1 MKKQLLSIMTA
12 VVLVLS
18 LMPQVNAADE
28 LTGLTLEREMRAML
42 AQGIIKGYTDGTV
55 RPKDDVTREQFAA
68 FISRAMGLPE
78 SAPTFVDVNSSSALA
93 GSIGA
98 VQQAGIM
105 KGTLDLKFQ
114 PAKKISR
121 EEMAIT
127 MGRVIKTGA
136 LIIEN
141 PAQVV
146 IADESDFFSDEGRKA
161 AHTIASA
168 RIMNGYEVNKEQST
182 YNFKPKDISK
192 RDQVSAV
199 IYRYLLLVAAQ
210 PTPEPVPTPPT
221 SPTPP
226 PVDPSVFQIAS
237 ISNGALVKTAAT
249 YTTYEEALLA
259 FNAST
264 AMVALYRGS
273 DIIKIKSGLAYA
285 ANETLNV
292 VDTAT
297 IYNSPTLTNQLTYTT
312 EGREL
317 KYEGSGPNYVIVQ
330 VGGSI
335 GYAKHSEVDLIP
347 AQLIT
352 GRDRYQRNGSGLMN
366 HFIYDHAA
374 KRSAGFYTV
383 GPAPSFMTPFVD
395 YYSYD
400 GVQFYNAQ
408 SILQGTFY
416 PYFQFQSVRQPTNYT
431 AEEIDAYITN
441 ALAERQATG
450 VSRYSTATTTSKLIG
465 LGAYLKE
472 METLHRVNAM
482 FILGAAIHE
491 SDYGIS
497 TNSMTKNNIF
507 GIKVYDSSPELGEK
521 YAKPEDSVLAFV
533 TRYINANYGPQGGKY
548 AKGMIPGNKTVGFN
562 VHYASDPHW
571 GSKIAGHMYRVDSF
585 LGSKDYMQANL
596 AVTNQTSV
604 VNARYAPEVSSL
616 TLAFT
621 YKAKDIGVNKIFGY
635 PLVIIGEQ
643 LGSDGYIWYNVLSDQ
658 VTPIDP
664 VWIRSDIVNKIS
676 Y

>member
-28 LTGLTLEREMRAML
+28 LTGLTLEKEMRAML

-68 FISRAMGLPE
+68 FIARAMDLPE
-78 SAPTFVDVNSSSALA
+78 STPTFVDVNTSSALA
-93 GSIGA
+93 GAIGA

-105 KGTLDLKFQ
+105 KGTLDLKFTPSKQ
-114 PAKKISR
+114 ISR

-127 MGRVIKTGA
+127 MGRVIKMGA
-136 LIIEN
+136 LIIED
-141 PAQVV
+141 PVQV
-146 IADESDFFSDEGRKA
+146 ILADEAKFFSSEGRIA
-161 AHTIASA
+161 AQTVASA
-168 RIMNGYEVNKEQST
+168 RIMNGYTVNKEQST
-182 YNFKPKDISK
+182 YNFKPQEVSK

-199 IYRYLLLVAAQ
+199 IYRYLELVATQ
-210 PTPEPVPTPPT
+210 TLPEPDPGTT
-221 SPTPP
+221 P
-226 PVDPSVFQIAS
+226 PVDSAVFQVAS
-237 ISNGALVKTAAT
+237 IQNSTLVKTS
-249 YTTYEEALLA
+249 TTYQTYDEALIA
-259 FNAST
+259 FNSSST
-264 AMVALYRGS
+264 MVALYKGA

-285 ANETLNV
+285 ANEKTGV

-317 KYEGSGPNYVIVQ
+317 KYNGSGPNYVIVQ

-335 GYAKHSEVDLIP
+335 GYVKHSEVDLIP
-347 AQLIT
+347 TQLIT
-352 GRDRYQRNGSGLMN
+352 GQDRYVKNGSGLLN
-366 HFIYDHAA
+366 HYIYNHAS
-374 KRSAGFYTV
+374 KKWEGFYTV
-383 GPAPSFMTPFVD
+383 GPAPTFMTPFVD
-395 YYSYD
+395 YHSFD
-400 GVQFYNAQ
+400 GVQFYNSQ
-408 SILQGTFY
+408 GTLQGTYY
-416 PYFQFQSVRQPTNYT
+416 PYFQFQSVRQPSNYT
-431 AEEIDAYITN
+431 AEEIDSYIAN

-497 TNSMTKNNIF
+497 PNSMTKNNIF

-533 TRYINANYGPQGGKY
+533 TRYINVNYGPQGGAY

-571 GSKIAGHMYRVDSF
+571 GSKIAGHMYRMDSF

-596 AVTNQTSV
+596 AITNQTSV
-604 VNARYAPEVSSL
+604 VNARYSPEVSSL

-635 PLVIIGEQ
+635 PLIIIGEQ
-643 LGSDGYIWYNVLSDQ
+643 LGTDGYIWYNVLSDQ
-658 VTPIDP
+658 VKPIDP

>member
-1 MKKQLLSIMTA
+1 MTA

-68 FISRAMGLPE
+68 FIARAMDLPE
-78 SAPTFVDVNSSSALA
+78 SPPTFVDVNSSSALA

-105 KGTLDLKFQ
+105 KGTLDLKFT
-114 PAKKISR
+114 PSKKISR

-127 MGRVIKTGA
+127 MGRVIKMGA

-141 PAQVV
+141 PVQV
-146 IADESDFFSDEGRKA
+146 ILNDEAKFFSTEGRLA
-161 AHTIASA
+161 AQTVASA
-168 RIMNGYEVNKEQST
+168 RIMNGYTVNKEQST
-182 YNFKPKDISK
+182 YNFKPQDLSK

-199 IYRYLLLVAAQ
+199 IYRYLELVGAQ
-210 PTPEPVPTPPT
+210 TLPEPDPGTT
-221 SPTPP
+221 P
-226 PVDPSVFQIAS
+226 PVDSTMFQVAS
-237 ISNGALVKTAAT
+237 ISNGTLVKTAKT
-249 YTTYEEALLA
+249 YQTYDEALVA
-259 FNAST
+259 FNASSS
-264 AMVALYRGS
+264 MVALYRGS

-285 ANETLNV
+285 ANETAKV

-347 AQLIT
+347 SQLIT

-366 HFIYDHAA
+366 HFIYNHAS
-374 KRSAGFYTV
+374 KKLEGFYTV

-408 SILQGTFY
+408 SMLQGTFY

-431 AEEIDAYITN
+431 AEEIESYITN

-465 LGAYLKE
+465 LGTYLKE

-497 TNSMTKNNIF
+497 PNSMTKNNIF
-507 GIKVYDSSPELGEK
+507 GIKVFDSSPELGEK
-521 YAKPEDSVLAFV
+521 YEKPEDSVLAFV
-533 TRYINANYGPQGGKY
+533 TRYINANYGPQGGAY
-548 AKGMIPGNKTVGFN
+548 AKGMVPGNKTVGFN

-571 GSKIAGHMYRVDSF
+571 GSKIAGHMYRMDSY

-604 VNARYAPEVSSL
+604 VNARYAPEVSPL
-616 TLAFT
+616 TLAFS

>member
-28 LTGLTLEREMRAML
+28 LTGLTLEKEMRAML

-68 FISRAMGLPE
+68 FIARAMDLPE
-78 SAPTFVDVNSSSALA
+78 STPTFVDVNTSSALA

-105 KGTLDLKFQ
+105 KGTLDLKFT
-114 PAKKISR
+114 PSKKISR

-127 MGRVIKTGA
+127 MWRVIKMGA

-141 PAQVV
+141 PVQV
-146 IADESDFFSDEGRKA
+146 ILDDEAKFFSTEGRLA
-161 AHTIASA
+161 AQTVASA
-168 RIMNGYEVNKEQST
+168 RIMNGYTVNKEQST
-182 YNFKPKDISK
+182 YNFKPQDVSK

-199 IYRYLLLVAAQ
+199 IYRYLELVAAQ
-210 PTPEPVPTPPT
+210 TVPEPDPGTTPPADST
-221 SPTPP
+221 M
-226 PVDPSVFQIAS
+226 FQVAS
-237 ISNGALVKTAAT
+237 ISNGTLVKTAKT
-249 YTTYEEALLA
+249 YQTYDEALVA
-259 FNAST
+259 FNSSSS
-264 AMVALYRGS
+264 MVALYRGS

-285 ANETLNV
+285 ANETANV
-292 VDTAT
+292 IDTAN

-347 AQLIT
+347 SQLIT
-352 GRDRYQRNGSGLMN
+352 DRDRYQRNGSGLMN
-366 HFIYDHAA
+366 HFIYNHAT
-374 KRSAGFYTV
+374 KKSEGFYTV

-400 GVQFYNAQ
+400 GVQFYNTQ
-408 SILQGTFY
+408 SILQGMFY

-431 AEEIDAYITN
+431 AEEIDAYIAN

-450 VSRYSTATTTSKLIG
+450 ASRYSTATTTSKLIG

-507 GIKVYDSSPELGEK
+507 GIKVYDSSPEQGTK

-533 TRYINANYGPQGGKY
+533 TRYINANYGPQGGAY
-548 AKGMIPGNKTVGFN
+548 AKGMVPGNKTVGFN

-571 GSKIAGHMYRVDSF
+571 GSKIAGHMYRMDTF

-604 VNARYAPEVSSL
+604 VNARYAPEVSAL
-616 TLAFT
+616 TLAFS

-658 VTPIDP
+658 LKPTDP